1 VITHDEQTVDLRIV
15 DVTTASEG
23 VRSIRLARMDGA
35 DLPPW
40 SPGAHVDL
48 HLEQGLVRQYSL
60 CGPLTDPSTWR
71 IAVLREPSSRG
82 GSRWL
87 HEELMAGDKI
97 QVVGPRNHFLLEP
110 ADEYLF
116 IAGGIGITPILPM
129 LEAVTAQGSTWRLLY
144 GGRNRT
150 SMAFLEEL
158 EQYGDRVTIAP
169 RDEVGDLAIASELAR
184 CGPGV
189 AVYCCGPAPLLSA
202 VEDACSARPRGTTH
216 FERFTA
222 KDIGDTGAGDGPFE
236 VVLDRS
242 GISVRVAADESIVDA
257 VDRVGVAV
265 ETSCRE
271 GICGSCETRVITGTP
286 VHRDSI
292 LSEDEQQAGDVM
304 MICVGRASS
313 PRLVLDL

>member
-1 VITHDEQTVDLRIV
+1 VITHDERTVDLRIV
-15 DVTTASEG
+15 DVTTVSEG
-23 VRSIRLARMDGA
+23 VRSIHLSQIDGA

-40 SPGAHVDL
+40 SPGSHIDL
-48 HLEQGLVRQYSL
+48 HLGQGLVRQYSL
-60 CGPLTDPSTWR
+60 CGPLNDSSTWR
-71 IAVLREPSSRG
+71 IAVLLEPSSRG

-97 QVVGPRNHFLLEP
+97 QVVGPRNHFMLEP
-110 ADEYLF
+110 AEEYLF
-116 IAGGIGITPILPM
+116 IAGGIGITPIVPM
-129 LEAVTAQGSTWRLLY
+129 LEAVTAQGGIWRLLY
-144 GGRNRT
+144 GGRSRN

-169 RDEVGDLAIASELAR
+169 RDEVGDLAIAAELER

-202 VEDACSARPRGTTH
+202 VEEACSALPRGTTH

-222 KDIGDTGAGDGPFE
+222 KDIDDTGAADEAFE
-236 VVLDRS
+236 VALDRS

-257 VDRVGVAV
+257 VSRVGVAV

-271 GICGSCETRVITGTP
+271 GICGSCETRVLAGSP

-292 LSEDEQQAGDVM
+292 LSEEEQQAGDVM

-313 PRLVLDL
+313 ERLVLDL

>member
-1 VITHDEQTVDLRIV
+1 VITHDERTVDVRIV
-15 DVTTASEG
+15 DITTVSEG
-23 VRSIRLARMDGA
+23 VRAIHLSPIDGA

-60 CGPLTDPSTWR
+60 CGPLDDSSTWR
-71 IAVLREPSSRG
+71 IAVLLEPSSRG

-87 HEELMAGDKI
+87 HEELTAGDKI

-110 ADEYLF
+110 AGEYLF

-129 LEAVTAQGSTWRLLY
+129 LEAVTAQGATWRLLY
-144 GGRNRT
+144 GGRSRT
-150 SMAFLEEL
+150 SMAFVEEL
-158 EQYGDRVTIAP
+158 EKYGDRVTIAP
-169 RDEVGDLAIASELAR
+169 RDEVGDLAIAAELER

-202 VEDACSARPRGTTH
+202 VEDACSALPRGTTH

-222 KDIGDTGAGDGPFE
+222 RDIGDAAIGAGPFE

-242 GISVRVAADESIVDA
+242 GISVQVAADESIVDA
-257 VDRVGVAV
+257 VNRVGVAV

-271 GICGSCETRVITGTP
+271 GICGSCETRVVAGSP

-292 LSEDEQQAGDVM
+292 LSEEEQQAGDVM

-313 PRLVLDL
+313 QRLVLDL

>member
-1 VITHDEQTVDLRIV
+1 VITHDEQTVDLRIADIAAV
-15 DVTTASEG
+15 SEG
-23 VRSIRLARMDGA
+23 VRSIRLARIDGA

-40 SPGAHVDL
+40 SPGAHIDL
-48 HLEQGLVRQYSL
+48 HLAQGLVRQYSL
-60 CGPLTDPSTWR
+60 CGPLEDSTTWR
-71 IAVLREPSSRG
+71 IAVLLEPSSRG

-97 QVVGPRNHFLLEP
+97 QVVGPRNHFMLGP
-110 ADEYLF
+110 AEEYLF

-129 LEAVTAQGSTWRLLY
+129 LEAVTAQGTPWRLLY
-144 GGRNRT
+144 GGRHRA

-158 EQYGDRVTIAP
+158 EKYGDRVTIAP
-169 RDEVGDLAIASELAR
+169 RDEVGDLAIAAEVEQ

-202 VEDACSARPRGTTH
+202 VEEACSALPRGTTH

-222 KDIGDTGAGDGPFE
+222 KDVSDTGAGDEAFE

-242 GISVRVAADESIVDA
+242 GISVHVAADESIVDA
-257 VDRVGVAV
+257 VGRAGVAV
-265 ETSCRE
+265 DTSCRE
-271 GICGSCETRVITGTP
+271 GICGSCETRVIAGSP
-286 VHRDSI
+286 IHRDSI
-292 LSEDEQQAGDVM
+292 LSEEEQQADDVM

-313 PRLVLDL
+313 ERLILDL